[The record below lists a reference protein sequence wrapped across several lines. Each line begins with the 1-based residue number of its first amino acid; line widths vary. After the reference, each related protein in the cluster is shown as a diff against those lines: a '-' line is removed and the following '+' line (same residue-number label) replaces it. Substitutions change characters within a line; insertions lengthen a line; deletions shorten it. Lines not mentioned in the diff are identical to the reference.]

1 MAITNIRLSVLATIN
16 EVRLRR
22 GLREVSSLDEDSQS
36 ESALKVLN
44 DVVARISDYG
54 DWNETLVSANITTQ
68 SSVSDYSISVATSGS
83 DVAVIKTIKDIYNG
97 SAGVSLFFV
106 SQEQMRLF
114 QRIPNYGE
122 PRQYCVYGTDSN
134 GNPLLRVNP
143 IPSSTQGGIGTLSIR
158 CHSEPPIYTNG
169 DEAVIIPFAS
179 RMVVQGLLA
188 GVVLD
193 EEGGSPTDHYTR
205 ENEIFLSMLKENY
218 NRFKADVGRYR
229 RFVPGS
235 RQFRRRPV

>member
-1 MAITNIRLSVLATIN
+1 MSITNIRLSVLSTVN

-22 GLREVSSLDEDSQS
+22 GLSEVSDLDQDSQS
-36 ESALKVLN
+36 RMSVKILN

-68 SSVSDYSISVATSGS
+68 SSVSDYSIAVPTSGS
-83 DVAVIKTIKDIYNG
+83 NVAVIKTVKDIYNG

-122 PRQYCVYGTDSN
+122 PRQYTIFGTDDV

-143 IPSSTQGGIGTLSIR
+143 IPSTSQGGIGTLSLR
-158 CHSEPPIYTNG
+158 CHSEPPVYTVDDG
-169 DEAVIIPFAS
+169 AVIIPFPS
-179 RMVVQGLLA
+179 RLVVQGLMA
-188 GVVLD
+188 GAILD
-193 EEGGSPTDHYTR
+193 EEGGSATDHYTR